1 MGSIVPGGGSIKAD
15 LSGGGTTGR
24 AEFPGCRQRAS
35 STWRGRAPRKPG
47 LLRGEEDPVSR
58 SHIGSWIRG
67 YARFLWRVSG
77 FFTQILNPLFLVYP
91 ESFKNLGQILK
102 QTWAKLML
110 SDQQLHLC

>member
-1 MGSIVPGGGSIKAD
+1 MVEGRLAK
-15 LSGGGTTGR
+15 LSSQSAGR
-24 AEFPGCRQRAS
+24 EPPPHGEP
-35 STWRGRAPRKPG
+35 PRKPG
-47 LLRGEEDPVSR
+47 LLKGEEDPVSR
-58 SHIGSWIRG
+58 SHTGSWIRG